1 MVPRANENENRV
13 LPVLL
18 RSSIQGYCILKA
30 KPLRELLKIQI
41 LDVAFVSRHAGLQSM
56 GV

>member
-13 LPVLL
+13 LSVLL

-30 KPLRELLKIQI
+30 KPLRGLLKIQI